1 MADNRNMF
9 SIIAEELGT
18 ELYNAFKD
26 ASKSKTVPYGMQVA
40 TSEAQ
45 RDQAW
50 RNRIV
55 SEKGFAIS
63 EFHRDKASFRRR
75 WEHGKR

>member
-9 SIIAEELGT
+9 SRIAEELGT
-18 ELYNAFKD
+18 ELYEAFKD

-40 TSEAQ
+40 TSQAQ

-50 RNRIV
+50 RNRVV
-55 SEKGFAIS
+55 SEKEFALS
-63 EFHRDKASFRRR
+63 EFRKDKASFRRR